1 MLPISLISSQLLG
14 WLSAAWL
21 PISWV
26 DTDGRPVWK
35 KKLSNQAEEENR
47 RRRTGDEASSL

>member
-14 WLSAAWL
+14 WLSVAWL